1 MADRPKSS
9 SSEPHSDHVPG
20 TFSKDSKPSS
30 HHAGDTASAKHENR
44 FAEVQRKSREA
55 RERLDANQRAKAEAE
70 EQRAE
75 AQRQQREPAYSE
87 WDSAASDPKKEN
99 S

>member
-1 MADRPKSS
+1 MADS
-9 SSEPHSDHVPG
+9 
-20 TFSKDSKPSS
+20 
-30 HHAGDTASAKHENR
+30 ENR

-55 RERLDANQRAKAEAE
+55 RARLDANQRAKAEAE
-70 EQRAE
+70 EQRTE

-87 WDSAASDPKKEN
+87 WDSAPSDPQKEN